1 MTIYNKTLFFIG
13 AIIFLSIFVYTAV
26 KTVSD
31 DFYYD
36 VVMVVGIVIMILGL
50 KKPKEVK
57 P

>member
-1 MTIYNKTLFFIG
+1 MTIYKKTIFFIG
-13 AIIFLSIFVYTAV
+13 AIIFISIFIYTAITGV
-26 KTVSD
+26 D
-31 DFYYD
+31 NFYYD